1 MRVLH
6 IALTDGGGAGMGMM
20 NQHRA
25 LRDMGIDSR
34 VLVAIKRGNDSTA
47 TEMRPNLNIWSSNR
61 YVQTLQ
67 RAACRFGFSLNP
79 YDRYHHLIYNVRR
92 RHPAEFDNPCS
103 QYDVLSHP
111 LVGWADVVNLHYISG
126 FIDFPTFF
134 TGINK
139 PVVWTMR
146 DENAGLGGFHYVEA
160 RRQLYN
166 FYAQL
171 EDSFLAIK
179 RKAINS
185 CKHLHIVSLSH
196 VMQQFCKEVD
206 FLATRPNS
214 IIPNAICPDDYPRYE
229 RMKTRQKL
237 GLATND
243 IVVAFVCCALG
254 EERKG
259 FFVALDAIRRL
270 NREQSQLLHSKTIR
284 LLCVGKDNIGINDK
298 DVITL
303 GIVADKQ
310 RLAMIY
316 SAADL
321 FLNVSSQESFGKTIV
336 ESLYMGTPVVS
347 TSVGIAP
354 EIITPHNG
362 CLCTERTP
370 QTIAKAIKVAL
381 STSYNHATIRK
392 EATALFSPQRVAEQY
407 ASLYSNVIRNS

>member
-34 VLVAIKRGNDSTA
+34 VLVAIKRGDDSTA
-47 TEMRPNLNIWSSNR
+47 TEMRPNLNIWSNNR
-61 YVQTLQ
+61 SVQILQ
-67 RAACRFGFSLNP
+67 RAACRLGISLNP

-92 RHPAEFDNPCS
+92 CHPAEFDNPCS

-126 FIDFPTFF
+126 FIDIPTFF
-134 TGINK
+134 TGIDK

-146 DENAGLGGFHYVEA
+146 DENAGLGGFHYAEE

-185 CKHLHIVSLSH
+185 CRRLHIVSLSH
-196 VMQQFCKEVD
+196 VMQQFCNEVD
-206 FLATRPNS
+206 FLATRPNT

-229 RMKTRQKL
+229 RMEARKKL
-237 GLATND
+237 GLAADD

-254 EERKG
+254 EKRKG
-259 FFVALDAIRRL
+259 FSFALDAIRRL
-270 NREQSQLLHSKTIR
+270 NREHSQLLQGKHIR
-284 LLCVGKDNIGINDK
+284 LLCVGKNNIDINDK

-310 RLAMIY
+310 RMAIIY

-336 ESLYMGTPVVS
+336 ESLYTGTPVVS
-347 TSVGIAP
+347 TPVGIAP
-354 EIITPHNG
+354 DIVTIRNG
-362 CLCTERTP
+362 WLCTERAT
-370 QTIAKAIKVAL
+370 QAIVEAIKVVL
-381 STSYNHATIRK
+381 SNNYNHATIRK
-392 EATALFSPQRVAEQY
+392 EATALFAPERVAGQY
-407 ASLYSNVIRNS
+407 ARLYSNVIRNS